1 MVSALVVPALVL
13 AFAPQPESPAP
24 ADRPAPIVFDTDMD
38 TDCDDVG
45 ALAILH
51 ALADAGEAEILA
63 TPVSSRFRYSAPCTA
78 AINEYYGRG
87 ELPIGVPKG
96 GGADTNRG
104 SRYAKQIAARFP
116 ARPATNEAAPDAVR
130 VYREVLA
137 ARPDVADDPAGGVV
151 VTTVG
156 YCTNL
161 RDLLAS
167 EPDEISPLSGP
178 ELVQAKVRLW
188 VCMGGRYPEHR
199 DPAVYGNFKPDPFSA
214 VVAARDWPTPIVFTG
229 LGQDVLTGQ
238 TLPDTPER
246 NPVRQA
252 YELYLGDKPA
262 RPSWDPIAVL
272 YAVRPDAPFW
282 HVREQGF
289 NEIFPN
295 GTNAWREEPDDP
307 RHRLLEWADGTE
319 KNAVQD
325 LLNELMTR
333 PPAARPAGEPG
344 SEPTAAD

>member
-1 MVSALVVPALVL
+1 MAPALLVPALVV
-13 AFAPQPESPAP
+13 AFAPPAAESSEPTA
-24 ADRPAPIVFDTDMD
+24 RPVPIIFDTDMD

-78 AINEYYGRG
+78 AINAWYGRP
-87 ELPIGVPKG
+87 ELPVGAPKG
-96 GGADTNRG
+96 GGADTSRG
-104 SRYAKQIAARFP
+104 SRYAKQIAAGFP
-116 ARPATNEAAPDAVR
+116 AKVATNEAAPDAVR

-137 ARPDVADDPAGGVV
+137 ARPDVANDPAGGVV
-151 VTTVG
+151 VATVG

-161 RDLLAS
+161 RDLLS
-167 EPDEISPLSGP
+167 SQPDKISPLSGA
-178 ELVQAKVRLW
+178 ELVKAKVRLW

-214 VVAARDWPTPIVFTG
+214 VVAARDWPTPVVFTG
-229 LGQDVLTGQ
+229 LGEEVKTGG
-238 TLPDTPER
+238 TLSETPE
-246 NPVRQA
+246 NSPVRQA
-252 YELYLGDKPA
+252 YRLYLGDTPA

-282 HVREQGF
+282 TVREQGS

-295 GTNAWREEPDDP
+295 GTNAWRDEPDDP
-307 RHRLLEWADGTE
+307 RHRLLEWAEGVETS
-319 KNAVQD
+319 AVRD
-325 LLNELMTR
+325 VLNELMTR
-333 PPAARPAGEPG
+333 PPAAR
-344 SEPTAAD
+344 SESRPPAAD